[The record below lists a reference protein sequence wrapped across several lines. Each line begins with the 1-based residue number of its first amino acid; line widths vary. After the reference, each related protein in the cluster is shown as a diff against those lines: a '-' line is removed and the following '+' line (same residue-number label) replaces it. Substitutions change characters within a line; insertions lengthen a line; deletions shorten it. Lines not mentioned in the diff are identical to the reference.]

1 MKYSEPTSMRFFTA
15 AYRVTADWAVPSNL
29 QLLVALHH
37 CSKCSL
43 KNSKMKER
51 RETLSEKNTSA
62 EALIAESV
70 IYNGQHHEYAH
81 SRATVDGALPS

>member
-15 AYRVTADWAVPSNL
+15 AYRVTADWAVTSNL
-29 QLLVALHH
+29 QLLVTLNHY
-37 CSKCSL
+37 SKCSL

-70 IYNGQHHEYAH
+70 TYNDQHHEYAR